1 MSTQNDGLPTQ
12 AHRILRL
19 YEMFFSL
26 MFRFMEEY
34 EVDDLGQLMILTT
47 IAIANANKV
56 DPDLETISEETNIPY
71 STARRKIERMCSE
84 GVLDV
89 RRENQ
94 KLLFSISKSMNFA
107 HPDQIEEKINKRF
120 QNEVMDIVM
129 KSVSA
134 IILERKK

>member
-1 MSTQNDGLPTQ
+1 MSTQNDELPTQ

-71 STARRKIERMCSE
+71 STARRKIEKMCSE

-94 KLLFSISKSMNFA
+94 KLLFSI
-107 HPDQIEEKINKRF
+107 IEI
-120 QNEVMDIVM
+120 
-129 KSVSA
+129 
-134 IILERKK
+134 

>member
-1 MSTQNDGLPTQ
+1 
-12 AHRILRL
+12 
-19 YEMFFSL
+19 MFFSL

-89 RRENQ
+89 RRRIKNFSFLFRNQ
-94 KLLFSISKSMNFA
+94 
-107 HPDQIEEKINKRF
+107 
-120 QNEVMDIVM
+120 
-129 KSVSA
+129 
-134 IILERKK
+134 

>member
-1 MSTQNDGLPTQ
+1 MVALDCVRTLLS
-12 AHRILRL
+12 IIV
-19 YEMFFSL
+19 EFVSL
-26 MFRFMEEY
+26 WTF
-34 EVDDLGQLMILTT
+34 LLL
-47 IAIANANKV
+47 

-71 STARRKIERMCSE
+71 STARRKIEKMCSE

-107 HPDQIEEKINKRF
+107 HPDQIEENINKRF
-120 QNEVMDIVM
+120 QDEVMDIVV
-129 KSVSA
+129 KSLSA